1 MKAPRKLIQPG
12 LGFHFLLLFSA
23 NGKSVFGE
31 DDDRRRLNDIVAEI
45 VAELQVRVHAYC
57 WLGNEIELIAETGAV
72 SPERLIRKI
81 AVAYSEAVGGRFG
94 RNGTLFSDNHICH
107 EPATQSELVDIVRSM
122 HVRPVVLDLA
132 EDFLS
137 YPWSSGRAYGGLEEI
152 RWLTKATLGPL
163 LRSSAMGNSQ
173 VSKSEESKAQTAPRV
188 IADAVEAKLSREM
201 VDRSRVW
208 MARALIA
215 WLVTQGGIATVAS
228 AAARL
233 RVDATSLE
241 RSMRKY
247 RELAPDLFETP
258 LPEVMN
264 GRCFEVASPKARKH
278 IATILSTISG
288 WPRQAGSPHE
298 LNNFGAESGRPGR
311 QGPNAEHVLE
321 SGHEGRGVGCGE

>member
-1 MKAPRKLIQPG
+1 MKVLRKPAQPA

-23 NGKSVFGE
+23 NGKSVFGD
-31 DDDRRRLNDIVAEI
+31 DDDRRQLNEI
-45 VAELQVRVHAYC
+45 VGEIVSELKVRVHAYC
-57 WLGNEIELIAETGAV
+57 WLNNEIELIAETGAV
-72 SPERLIRKI
+72 APERLIRKI

-94 RNGTLFSDNHICH
+94 RNGTLFSDSHISH
-107 EPATQSELVDIVRSM
+107 EPASQSELVDIVRSM
-122 HVRPVVLDLA
+122 HVRPVMLDIS
-132 EDFLS
+132 EDGLS
-137 YPWSSGRAYGGLEEI
+137 YPWSSGRAYGGLEETS
-152 RWLTKATLGPL
+152 WLTKTTLGPV
-163 LRSSAMGNSQ
+163 LRQGATG
-173 VSKSEESKAQTAPRV
+173 KESKPHTAPRM

-241 RSMRKY
+241 HSMRKY

-264 GRCFEVASPKARKH
+264 WRCFEVASPKARKH
-278 IATILSTISG
+278 IATILSTLSG
-288 WPRQAGSPHE
+288 WPHQAEMPRVE
-298 LNNFGAESGRPGR
+298 
-311 QGPNAEHVLE
+311 
-321 SGHEGRGVGCGE
+321 